1 MSPDRILIHYAEVAL
16 KGRNRRDFEL
26 ILRDNIRLRL
36 RRAGLAWRVERS
48 HSRITV
54 AVPPGQDG
62 QLDIALELLGQV
74 AGIATYAPA
83 CFLEPDAVRRAATD
97 PDLEPIRGTLLS
109 QVRLPPSPDAAF
121 ALRINRADKRFP
133 IASDDV
139 ARRLGDA
146 VRAATPWQ
154 AVDLN
159 RPTQA
164 FHVDIYPEGAY
175 VYASRLRGPGGLPV
189 FSGGHVL
196 ALLSGGIDSPVAAY
210 LLARRGCR
218 VDLLHITASHVR
230 RDQAEDL
237 LVSRIARSLSRFT
250 LRCRLFLVPYTHFD
264 LALQPGLASAQGF
277 EMILFR
283 RFAARVGAAV
293 AGRVG
298 AGALVAGD
306 SLGQVASQTLENM
319 VTCSAATPVPIFRP
333 LVGWDKQEIIDLAR
347 RIGTF
352 ELSLE
357 PYKDCCAL
365 LGQQPR
371 TRTTAEQLSAL
382 EQRLLPEYD
391 ALLARSVEDGLC
403 LEYEAGEQRR
413 RRRARSTPDHALV

>member
-1 MSPDRILIHYAEVAL
+1 MTPDHILIHYAEVAL

-26 ILRDNIRLRL
+26 ILRDNIRLRFH
-36 RRAGLAWRVERS
+36 RAGLHWPLQRGHA
-48 HSRITV
+48 RIIVTI
-54 AVPPGQDG
+54 PPAQADR
-62 QLDIALELLGQV
+62 LDTARQLLGEV
-74 AGIATYAPA
+74 AGIATFAPA
-83 CFLEPDAVRRAATD
+83 CFLDPEAVARAAAD
-97 PDLEPIRGTLLS
+97 PELEPIRSALLS
-109 QVRLPPSPDAAF
+109 QVGTPPTPDAPF

-133 IASDDV
+133 IASDEV
-139 ARRLGDA
+139 ARRLGNA
-146 VRAATPWQ
+146 VRAASPWQ

-159 RPTQA
+159 RPCQA

-175 VYASRLRGPGGLPV
+175 VYSARLKGPGGLPV
-189 FSGGHVL
+189 FSGGHVM

-210 LLARRGCR
+210 LMARRGCR
-218 VDLLHITASHVR
+218 VDLLHITASHVG

-237 LVSRIARSLSRFT
+237 LVSRVARSLSRFT
-250 LRCRLFLVPYTHFD
+250 LRSRLFLVPYTHFD
-264 LALQPGLASAQGF
+264 LALQRQLAAAQGF

-283 RFAARVGAAV
+283 RFAARAAAAV
-293 AGRVG
+293 AGRAG
-298 AGALVAGD
+298 AGALACGD

-319 VTCSAATPVPIFRP
+319 VTCEAATPLPMLRP

-371 TRTTAEQLSAL
+371 TRTSPSQLEAL
-382 EQRLLPEYD
+382 EQRLLPDYD
-391 ALLARSVEDGLC
+391 AVLGRSLDDGLC
-403 LEYEAGEQRR
+403 LEFEAGERR
-413 RRRARSTPDHALV
+413 RRPARSTPDHAAV